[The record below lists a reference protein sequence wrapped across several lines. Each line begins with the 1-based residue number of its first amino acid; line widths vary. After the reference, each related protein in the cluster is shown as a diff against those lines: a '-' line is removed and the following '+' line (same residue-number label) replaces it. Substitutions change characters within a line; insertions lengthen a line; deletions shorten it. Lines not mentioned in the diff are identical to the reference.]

1 MGKALMLQGTMSDS
15 GKSFITAGICRYF
28 SDKGYKVAPFK
39 SQNMASNC
47 YITDDGLQL
56 GRAQALQAVAARC
69 PIDARLNPI
78 LLKPKTNVGSEIII
92 EGRSHGFMSAK
103 EYFKVRK
110 TFFPVVESCFKS
122 LMSENDL
129 VIIEGAGSPAEIN
142 LKKDDI
148 VNMGIA
154 KMAKAPVLLIGDI
167 DRGGVFASL
176 YGTYMLLEESEK
188 QYVKGFVINKFRG
201 DKSLLMPGIDMFYE
215 KIPVDTVGIMPYL
228 DIVVDEEDSL
238 SKKSLIRENADIEIS
253 VIDFNG
259 MKNFHD
265 FLKLKEYNNLSL
277 KYVKDPLEAEH
288 SDIIVIPDFEL
299 DNFENFRYKKELK
312 SLIKNKPTIV
322 LGAGSKILNNTY
334 RSKDSYIAG
343 LGLLNLKEGK
353 PIASPVK
360 KECVIEAEGSS
371 FWKFL
376 KNQKMEGF
384 ANDDAEFIVKSFGN
398 ILVSSLSGFF
408 SNSNVTKLIL
418 ENLLKNKGKTLD
430 IENMQDNFLDGQ
442 LDILS
447 KAIEENLD
455 MEKIERIVEEGI

>member
-15 GKSFITAGICRYF
+15 GKSFITAGICRYL
-28 SDKGYKVAPFK
+28 SNKGYKTAPFK

-47 YITDDGLQL
+47 YITDDGSQL
-56 GRAQALQAVAARC
+56 GRAQALQAVAAKC

-78 LLKPKTNVGSEIII
+78 LLKPKTNEGSEVII

-103 EYFKVRK
+103 EYFKIRK
-110 TFFPVVESCFKS
+110 TFFPVVENCFKS
-122 LMSENDL
+122 LMSENDF

-154 KMAKAPVLLIGDI
+154 KMAEAPVLLIGDI

-188 QYVKGFVINKFRG
+188 SYVKGFIINKFRG
-201 DKSLLMPGIDMFYE
+201 DKSLLMPGIDMFYK
-215 KIPVDTVGIMPYL
+215 KIPIETLGIMPYL

-238 SKKSLIRENADIEIS
+238 SKKSLIRENADVEVS

-265 FLKLKEYNNLSL
+265 FLVLKEYSGLSL
-277 KYVKDPLEAEH
+277 KYVKNPIEAIQ
-288 SDIIVIPDFEL
+288 SDIVVIPDFET

-312 SLIKNKPTIV
+312 DLLKNKPAIV
-322 LGAGSKILNNTY
+322 LGAGYKILNETY
-334 RSKDSYIAG
+334 KSKGNYING
-343 LGLLNLKEGK
+343 LGLLNLKEGELLTV
-353 PIASPVK
+353 PSK
-360 KECVIEAEGSS
+360 KECAFKSKDSS

-376 KNQKMEGF
+376 DNQKIKGF
-384 ANDDAEFIVKSFGN
+384 INENTEFTVTSSGN
-398 ILVSSLSGFF
+398 ILISSLNGFF
-408 SNSNVTKLIL
+408 SNHHITDLIL
-418 ENLLKNKGKTLD
+418 KKIAEDKGKIFNAQD
-430 IENMQDNFLDGQ
+430 IQDNFLENQ
-442 LDILS
+442 LDILAR
-447 KAIEENLD
+447 AIEENLD
-455 MEKIERIVEEGI
+455 MERIESIIEEGI